1 MEAPGANPDQEADLE
16 SMEQVRRGDAA
27 GAARLFQRYAAP
39 LLRFTGR
46 ILGDP
51 AEAEEI
57 TQDVFL
63 KLMVRADQYDG
74 RAPVASWLF
83 AIATNACRDRLRR
96 SVRRPSVALEAVAEV
111 GEPGIAADERL
122 ALTAAARGRAAG
134 PLGALF
140 GAARGAR
147 PCALSRD
154 ALRGNRKGAR
164 HQRRRGENADLPGH
178 GDAQGPFF
186 RRRLVMECRQALKVR
201 DLVLVRLAGGSQA
214 NGRGHGV
221 SRLPPRVVRGVPG
234 GSGRDRI
241 RVGAAG

>member
-1 MEAPGANPDQEADLE
+1 MEAPGTNPDQEADLE
-16 SMEQVRRGDAA
+16 SMEQVRRGEAA

-96 SVRRPSVALEAVAEV
+96 SVRRPSVALEAVTEV
-111 GEPGIAADERL
+111 REPGIPADERL
-122 ALTAAARGRAAG
+122 AQRQRREAVRRALSELSYEQREALVLARYHGMPYAEIARALDISEGAVKTRIFRAMETLKAHFSEGDSSWNAAR
-134 PLGALF
+134 L
-140 GAARGAR
+140 
-147 PCALSRD
+147 
-154 ALRGNRKGAR
+154 
-164 HQRRRGENADLPGH
+164 
-178 GDAQGPFF
+178 
-186 RRRLVMECRQALKVR
+186 
-201 DLVLVRLAGGSQA
+201 
-214 NGRGHGV
+214 
-221 SRLPPRVVRGVPG
+221 
-234 GSGRDRI
+234 
-241 RVGAAG
+241 

>member
-1 MEAPGANPDQEADLE
+1 VSAAVSALEACVEAPGSNPEQEADLE
-16 SMEQVRRGDAA
+16 SMEQVRRGEAA
-27 GAARLFQRYAAP
+27 GATRLFQRYAAP

-111 GEPGIAADERL
+111 KEPGPAADERL
-122 ALTAAARGRAAG
+122 AER
-134 PLGALF
+134 
-140 GAARGAR
+140 
-147 PCALSRD
+147 
-154 ALRGNRKGAR
+154 
-164 HQRRRGENADLPGH
+164 QRREAV
-178 GDAQGPFF
+178 
-186 RRRLVMECRQALKVR
+186 RRALAELSLEQR
-201 DLVLVRLAGGSQA
+201 EALVLARYHGMPYAEIARTLQITEGAVKTRIFRAMETLKEIFSEGGATWNAMTS
-214 NGRGHGV
+214 
-221 SRLPPRVVRGVPG
+221 
-234 GSGRDRI
+234 
-241 RVGAAG
+241 

>member
-1 MEAPGANPDQEADLE
+1 LEARVEAPGTNPEQEADLE
-16 SMEQVRRGDAA
+16 SMEQVRRGEAA

-63 KLMVRADQYDG
+63 KVMVRADQYDG

-111 GEPGIAADERL
+111 EEPGIPADERL
-122 ALTAAARGRAAG
+122 AHRQRREAVRRALSELSLEQREALVLARYHGMPYAEIARALDISEGAVKTRIFRAMETLKAHFSEGDSSWNAAR
-134 PLGALF
+134 L
-140 GAARGAR
+140 
-147 PCALSRD
+147 
-154 ALRGNRKGAR
+154 
-164 HQRRRGENADLPGH
+164 
-178 GDAQGPFF
+178 
-186 RRRLVMECRQALKVR
+186 
-201 DLVLVRLAGGSQA
+201 
-214 NGRGHGV
+214 
-221 SRLPPRVVRGVPG
+221 
-234 GSGRDRI
+234 
-241 RVGAAG
+241 